1 MGIFDLY
8 NITPKSNHI
17 KMGTLGK
24 AYGSFGAYI
33 LASEHI
39 IEYLL
44 NRAKPLIY
52 ATSLSLYDTKLAHN
66 ALVYIQQNTQ
76 SLQEKIQTRRAII
89 KQELGMDVAGLIV
102 PIPIGDNKKVLKI
115 KEKLLQ
121 AGYAVGAI
129 RQPTVK
135 SAIIRLIARLGES
148 KEDLLKVCRL
158 LQEERKA

>member
-1 MGIFDLY
+1 
-8 NITPKSNHI
+8 
-17 KMGTLGK
+17 
-24 AYGSFGAYI
+24 
-33 LASEHI
+33 
-39 IEYLL
+39 
-44 NRAKPLIY
+44 
-52 ATSLSLYDTKLAHN
+52 
-66 ALVYIQQNTQ
+66 
-76 SLQEKIQTRRAII
+76 
-89 KQELGMDVAGLIV
+89 MDVAGLIV